1 MDRAG
6 LTGITVVLVLL
17 SMTIAGCTTFSEP
30 GGKFGSGCHYEE
42 TMASWSGGLTYSVAG
57 EDLDHEAN
65 LTSTNFGVSLRVGN
79 IVRDGNL
86 KLTSTVPDNTTGG
99 KRLSYQ
105 IMYKTPNRADGRE
118 KLVIPDGGTVNL
130 TIRFYIEGT
139 KDPFILSK
147 TFFDSTNNIT
157 GKVQMRG
164 DGDNLTV
171 TLDRAYPGV
180 KIVTKE
186 DGRGREIQVRTT
198 EWTFDVD
205 LTNEILC
212 VG

>member
-1 MDRAG
+1 MDRSG
-6 LTGITVVLVLL
+6 LTGITVVMVLL

-30 GGKFGSGCHYEE
+30 GGKFGDGCHYEE
-42 TMASWSGGLTYSVAG
+42 TAVSWSGSLTYRIAG
-57 EDLDHEAN
+57 DDLGHETN

-99 KRLSYQ
+99 KKLSYQ
-105 IMYKTPNRADGRE
+105 IIYKTPNRADARE

-130 TIRFYIEGT
+130 TIRIYIEGT

-147 TFFDSTNNIT
+147 NFFDGTNNIT

-171 TLDRAYPGV
+171 TLDKPYPGV
-180 KIVTKE
+180 KIVNTG
-186 DGRGREIQVRTT
+186 DGSGREIQVRTT

-205 LTNEILC
+205 LSNEILC